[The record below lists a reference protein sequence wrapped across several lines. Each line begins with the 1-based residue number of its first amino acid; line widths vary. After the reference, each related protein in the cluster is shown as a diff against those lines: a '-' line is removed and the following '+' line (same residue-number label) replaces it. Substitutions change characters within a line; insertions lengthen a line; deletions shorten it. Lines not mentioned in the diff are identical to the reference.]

1 MRAKIN
7 TFKVSFKKY
16 FSHQERSNSQ
26 NVDLLNI
33 LVHNLTN
40 LFNTDDGDIILVA
53 L

>member
-7 TFKVSFKKY
+7 TFKVNFKRY

-33 LVHNLTN
+33 LVHDPTSL
-40 LFNTDDGDIILVA
+40 LNTDDGDIIII
-53 L
+53 